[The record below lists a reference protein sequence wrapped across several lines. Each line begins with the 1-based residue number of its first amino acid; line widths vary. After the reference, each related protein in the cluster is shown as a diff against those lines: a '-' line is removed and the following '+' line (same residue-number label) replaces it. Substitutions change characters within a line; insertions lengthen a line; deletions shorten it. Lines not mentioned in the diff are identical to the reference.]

1 MAGASAKIITRQ
13 AVEMVKELTWVRAG
27 GPKKVRTRLLEHFA
41 AVRSFP
47 GNHSDYH
54 ESDAIGRRIEISV
67 LGGWAIHYWID
78 GADRHVKVLA
88 LKAADK

>member
-1 MAGASAKIITRQ
+1 MEYRLLIDIEALDILDR
-13 AVEMVKELTWVRAG
+13 L
-27 GPKKVRTRLLEHFA
+27 PKKVRTRLLQHF
-41 AVRSFP
+41 VSIRSFP

-78 GADRHVKVLA
+78 AADRHVKVLA
-88 LKAADK
+88 LKPADK

>member
-1 MAGASAKIITRQ
+1 MEHRLLIDIEALDILDR
-13 AVEMVKELTWVRAG
+13 L
-27 GPKKVRTRLLEHFA
+27 PKKVRTRLLQHFVA
-41 AVRSFP
+41 IRSFP

-78 GADRHVKVLA
+78 GADRQVKVLA
-88 LKAADK
+88 LKPADK